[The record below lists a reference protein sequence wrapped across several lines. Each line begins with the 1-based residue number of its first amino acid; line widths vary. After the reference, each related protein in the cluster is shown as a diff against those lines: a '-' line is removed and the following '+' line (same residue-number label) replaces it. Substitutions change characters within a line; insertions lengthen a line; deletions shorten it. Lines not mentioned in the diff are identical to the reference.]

1 MSSRVGSLPLYA
13 DVRLHILMTH
23 RNDVIRYALK
33 ETLSTLRAESEA
45 VGCPFVVGTVIRE
58 PVSQAISTFYFTH
71 RKVSGFTLDIYFF
84 QFYYYYHYYYYFI
97 LIYVYSEVYI
107 YIYVQ

>member
-1 MSSRVGSLPLYA
+1 M
-13 DVRLHILMTH
+13 
-23 RNDVIRYALK
+23 K

-71 RKVSGFTLDIYFF
+71 RKVSGFTLDIFF
-84 QFYYYYHYYYYFI
+84 FSILLLLLLLLLFYLNICI
-97 LIYVYSEVYI
+97 LRSIYI
-107 YIYVQ
+107 YICTVSKRVRACVRRFI